1 MPDKR
6 KNMKEKEKTTFRK
19 IEYRKKE
26 SFYLIVRGLEVGIVS
41 GLVCV
46 FYRFM
51 LSYAETGLMSVLDFI
66 SGSPVKIAVWFV
78 LLIAVGIFIYFLNKW
93 EPMVGGSGIP
103 QINGEVKGH
112 FNPCWWRVI
121 LGKFVG
127 GTASVFSGLSLGR
140 EGPSVQLGGMAAKG
154 VARLTKADKT
164 TELRMISC
172 GAGAGMAAAFNAPLA
187 GIMFVLEEI
196 HHTFDKS
203 ILCMG
208 IVATVTADFT
218 SKLFF
223 GQSTTFNYDTVNF
236 PLRYYWVLIIFG
248 VILGISGVL
257 YNVIMVKAQDVYKK
271 VIKIPNYIKMPSVF
285 VISGVVGLVFPQIL
299 CSGHSM
305 VKIIL
310 EENPTVSYMLLLL
323 AAKFLFGVV
332 SFASGAPGGTLYPLC
347 ILGTYMGAVFG
358 RLSINMLD
366 FGPEFYEEFVVI
378 GMAGLFASIVRS
390 PITGIVLVYE
400 LTGNMNNILPLA
412 TVSLI
417 SYATANLI
425 GVNPIYE
432 WLLEKTVRAKNED
445 NEVNTPGEKIL
456 KTYVV
461 PVGSP
466 LGKKRIMDIDWGKHC
481 LVVSVE
487 RNDVSITP
495 KGETVL
501 KEGDELVILVSQRRF
516 SKDNERLEKLIRG

>member
-1 MPDKR
+1 MR
-6 KNMKEKEKTTFRK
+6 EKEKTTFRK
-19 IEYRKKE
+19 IEYHKKE
-26 SFYLIVRGLEVGIVS
+26 SFYLIIRGLEVGLIS

-46 FYRFM
+46 FYRYM
-51 LSYAETGLMSVLDFI
+51 LSFAESGLMNVLAFI
-66 SGSPVKIAVWFV
+66 KGSPLKIALWFV
-78 LLIAVGIFIYFLNKW
+78 LLAVIGVCVYFINKW
-93 EPMVGGSGIP
+93 EPMVAGSGIP
-103 QINGEVKGH
+103 QINGEIKGY
-112 FNPCWWRVI
+112 FNPPWWKVI

-154 VARLTKADKT
+154 VAKITKADKT

-187 GIMFVLEEI
+187 GIMFVLEEL

-208 IVATVTADFT
+208 IVATITADFT

-236 PLRYYWVLIIFG
+236 PLRYYWLLLIFG
-248 VILGISGVL
+248 VILGLSGVL
-257 YNVIMVKAQDVYKK
+257 YNIIMVKAQDIYKS
-271 VIKIPNYIKMPSVF
+271 ITRIPNYIKIPCVF
-285 VISGVVGLVFPQIL
+285 LISGAVGLVFPQIL

-310 EENPTVSYMLLLL
+310 EENPTVLYMFILL
-323 AAKFLFGVV
+323 AAKFVFGALC
-332 SFASGAPGGTLYPLC
+332 FASGAPGGTLYPLC
-347 ILGTYMGAVFG
+347 ILGTYIGAIFGAV
-358 RLSINMLD
+358 SIKLFNL
-366 FGPEFYEEFVVI
+366 GPEFYEEFVVI

-417 SYATANLI
+417 SYAVANLI
-425 GVNPIYE
+425 GTNPIYE
-432 WLLEKTVRAKNED
+432 WLLERIIKPKN
-445 NEVNTPGEKIL
+445 NEEANAPGEKIL
-456 KTYVV
+456 KTYVI

-466 LGKKRIMDIDWGKHC
+466 LGHKRVMDIDWGKHC
-481 LVVSVE
+481 LVVSIE
-487 RNDVSITP
+487 RDGVSVTP

-501 KEGDELVILVSQRRF
+501 KEGDELVVFISQRRF
-516 SKDNERLEKLIRG
+516 SKDNERLEKMIGV